1 MRPASA
7 DLASSGAN
15 RVIPVAPVNPS
26 APISPA
32 PQAAGNSASVGTP
45 SVINLINPALKPNEG
60 EPVYTSVSD
69 PGRPGSEAA
78 TSQKDWTIHRPA
90 PEKVETPA
98 PKPLYQVL
106 MEHIKHVWTAGASAI
121 QIEQVS
127 NQLTSPQV
135 VPPTEAPGTLAKE
148 ALVYQPSKIAKSGT
162 I

>member
-1 MRPASA
+1 M
-7 DLASSGAN
+7 
-15 RVIPVAPVNPS
+15 
-26 APISPA
+26 
-32 PQAAGNSASVGTP
+32 GTP

-135 VPPTEAPGTLAKE
+135 VLPTEAPGTLAKE

>member
-32 PQAAGNSASVGTP
+32 PQAAGNSASAGTP

-90 PEKVETPA
+90 PEKVENPP

-106 MEHIKHVWTAGASAI
+106 MEHIKQVWTAGASAI

-135 VPPTEAPGTLAKE
+135 VPPTEVPGTLAKE